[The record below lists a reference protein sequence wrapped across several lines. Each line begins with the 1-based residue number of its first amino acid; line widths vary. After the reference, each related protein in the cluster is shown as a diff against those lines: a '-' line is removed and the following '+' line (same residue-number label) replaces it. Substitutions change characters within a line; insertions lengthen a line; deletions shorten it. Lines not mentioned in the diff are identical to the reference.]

1 MSRLW
6 ARVPPWVVNVLII
19 PIVSVV
25 LGFLVA
31 AIAVV
36 ATGADPTLAYLDLFQ
51 GAFTNNNAFAETLV
65 SSVPYIFLGL
75 GVALGF
81 RAGLF
86 NIGAE
91 GQFYIGALAG
101 SSSPTRST
109 ACRRSSRSR
118 SPCWRRWRPA
128 SSTPASPA
136 S

>member
-6 ARVPPWVVNVLII
+6 GRLPPWVINGLII
-19 PIVSVV
+19 PVASVV

-31 AIAVV
+31 AIAVL
-36 ATGADPTLAYLDLFQ
+36 AAGADPALAYQYLFQ

-91 GQFYIGALAG
+91 VQFYVGALAG
-101 SSSPTRST
+101 VATR
-109 ACRRSSRSR
+109 A
-118 SPCWRRWRPA
+118 
-128 SSTPASPA
+128 
-136 S
+136 